1 MATII
6 IILIIIV
13 LVCIAIRRIFRTVRY
28 GGSCCSSGSAMDKKI
43 RVKDKKK
50 ANYPFSYKLRVDGMV
65 CSGCVR
71 RVENAIN
78 KDGEL
83 WAKVDLEHKEVHVLA
98 KKEMKREDFADLLK
112 GTSYTV
118 LGME

>member
-1 MATII
+1 MATAI
-6 IILIIIV
+6 IILIIIA
-13 LVCIAIRRIFRTVRY
+13 LICIAIRRIYRTIRF
-28 GGSCCSSGSAMDKKI
+28 GGSCCSAGTDMDKKI
-43 RVKDKKK
+43 KVKDKKK
-50 ANYPFSYKLRVDGMV
+50 ANYPFSYKLKVDGMV

-83 WAKVDLEHKEVHVLA
+83 WAKVDLEHKEVNVLA
-98 KKEMKREDFADLLK
+98 KKEMTREDFRNLLME
-112 GTSYTV
+112 TPYTI